1 MAIYDCFQYFNEDH
15 VVDLR
20 LNILNKYVDYFVI
33 SESTRNHQG
42 KNKELNFDISKFSK
56 FKRKIIYLVALI
68 FCFTSAVNSQTIN
81 SSGSNLAGQES
92 DFSNLDLN
100 TITTAV
106 PFLLIA
112 PDARGGAMGDIGVAT
127 SPDANSIHWNPAK
140 LVFIDPMD
148 DVGFS
153 LSYSPWLRALVND
166 INLVYL
172 SGYNRIDRFST
183 VGASLRYF
191 YLGNIT
197 FTDNFGTTIRDFK
210 PTELALDVVDSR
222 KLSDNFS
229 AGLSARYIYSNLT
242 GGQAAGGIPTV
253 AGQSIAADLA
263 GYYTNPIRL
272 GGKDFDLAIGG
283 NISNIGSKISYTET
297 SVKDFIP
304 INLRLGTAIG
314 AEFDDYNKMSFAF
327 DINKLLVP
335 TPAVYNNEGEITIG
349 QDPNVSVVSGILQS
363 FGDAPGG
370 IKEEF
375 REINYS
381 IGTEY
386 WYANQFAIRAGYF
399 FEHDTKG
406 GRKFFTF
413 GSGVKYNV
421 FALDFSYLINASRAI
436 NGNNP
441 LANTMRF
448 TLVFDFGAIRES

>member
-1 MAIYDCFQYFNEDH
+1 M
-15 VVDLR
+15 
-20 LNILNKYVDYFVI
+20 K
-33 SESTRNHQG
+33 
-42 KNKELNFDISKFSK
+42 
-56 FKRKIIYLVALI
+56 KIIGIICALSVV
-68 FCFTSAVNSQTIN
+68 FNVFAQDPSYDDLT
-81 SSGSNLAGQES
+81 GG
-92 DFSNLDLN
+92 LN

-106 PFLLIA
+106 PFLLIS
-112 PDARGGAMGDIGVAT
+112 PDSKAGAMGDVGVAT
-127 SPDANSIHWNPAK
+127 TPDANSIHWNPAK
-140 LVFIDPMD
+140 LAFVD
-148 DVGFS
+148 DDMGFAV
-153 LSYSPWLRALVND
+153 SYVPWLRALVPD
-166 INLVYL
+166 INLSYL
-172 SGYNRIDRFST
+172 AGYRKINKNEAI
-183 VGASLRYF
+183 GLELRYF
-191 YLGNIT
+191 SLGDIT
-197 FTDNFGTTIRDFK
+197 FTDVSGNTIGQYKPSEFALGTSY
-210 PTELALDVVDSR
+210 SR

-229 AGLSARYIYSNLT
+229 LAISGRYIYSNLT

-314 AEFDDYNKMSFAF
+314 TEFDDYNKMSFAF

-335 TPAVYNNEGEITIG
+335 TPPVYNNEGEITLG
-349 QDPNVSVVSGILQS
+349 QDPNVSVVSGIFQS

-370 IKEEF
+370 FGEEM

-421 FALDFSYLINASRAI
+421 FALDFSYLINASRSI

-448 TLVFDFGAIRES
+448 TLVFDFGAMEES